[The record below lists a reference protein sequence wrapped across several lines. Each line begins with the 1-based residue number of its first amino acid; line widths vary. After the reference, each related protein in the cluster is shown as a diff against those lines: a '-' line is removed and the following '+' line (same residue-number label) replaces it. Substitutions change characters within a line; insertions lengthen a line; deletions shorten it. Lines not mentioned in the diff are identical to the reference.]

1 MESGVEDVGDWAGRG
16 VVGDNDIDNDD
27 HLFMVVFIVIQLV
40 MQWNKAALAVLNA
53 VASSCSAAHPEMGEV
68 LLLLAGGFLH
78 NVSLVS
84 AAMEIVNNRRR
95 RRSRSMWVLDCHG
108 GTWKDLQKEVMD
120 AFERKG
126 FPGCVGAIDGT
137 HLYIEKP
144 KNERA
149 ECYYDRTRQFS
160 LVAQVVCEHECRIQ
174 DVFVGCPGSVHD
186 SRAVRIS
193 HLYRDAQDGRGIFH
207 GGTSFLH
214 DGTPVRRYVLGDA
227 GYPLLPWLMTPVG
240 GDERTPQEVNFDDCH
255 TSARSCIE
263 RTFALLKGV
272 WRNFLRRQIGN
283 MKTIMKEFM
292 AVCILHNMMVDMRID
307 VDLDD
312 LDSDDDDDQANCG
325 NFRCRR
331 RPRVQQAVQQPLRNR
346 RDGTYGTAEG
356 RVAKARLI
364 AHVDHHVRV
373 HGRLPANPWRQARAA
388 P

>member
-1 MESGVEDVGDWAGRG
+1 MGCSYPSAGRSPRGGSGLDTFYDKPVQILQTNGADGGLEDVIWATGGYYQQTSHGMGMGLASALRSNEDVADALIKEYGHLIRFPEGR
-16 VVGDNDIDNDD
+16 
-27 HLFMVVFIVIQLV
+27 
-40 MQWNKAALAVLNA
+40 
-53 VASSCSAAHPEMGEV
+53 
-68 LLLLAGGFLH
+68 
-78 NVSLVS
+78 
-84 AAMEIVNNRRR
+84 R
-95 RRSRSMWVLDCHG
+95 
-108 GTWKDLQKEVMD
+108 LQEVMD

-126 FPGCVGAIDGT
+126 FPGCVGAIDGR

-149 ECYYDRTRQFS
+149 ECYYDRTRQLS
-160 LVAQVVCEHECRIQ
+160 LVAQVVCDHECRIQ

-193 HLYRDAQDGRGIFH
+193 HPYKDVQDGRGIFH

-214 DGTPVRRYVLGDA
+214 DGTPVCRYVLGDA

-263 RTFALLKGV
+263 RTFTLLKGV

-283 MKTIMKEFM
+283 VKTIMKEFM
-292 AVCILHNMMVDMRID
+292 AVCILHNIMVDMRID

-312 LDSDDDDDQANCG
+312 LDSDDDDDQASCG

-364 AHVDHHVRV
+364 ARVNHHVRV
-373 HGRLPANPWRQARAA
+373 HGRPPANPWRQARAA